1 MKKGFFK
8 VFNPE
13 TSAKRLKIL
22 TSFTNSKNGKLPR
35 KVFLRDR
42 FDNMWPMGVTKTGRD
57 FYFEYK
63 WEKFIEDNSLELGDF
78 LVFDFDGNRT
88 FYTKLLGKNGCEKKE
103 AGGLKLT
110 VEEEEEINEHHNS
123 VEPKGKN
130 LASDN
135 SSSSSDDDDSVEDY
149 VVDEKE
155 KEDEEYEEEEEEEEK
170 EEEETEEAAR
180 SKRKRMVEEEHD
192 DDEEEETEAENEEEN
207 QRVDTFEK
215 KVSRSK
221 AGCKRVATR
230 KVRDLHDHFDDDI
243 FKSGW
248 AAQPKNPY
256 FVAKIRSS
264 LYVPVDLV
272 RDCKLELPSSMIIRD
287 SAGREFETECKTDKQ
302 GKTWLRGGWDRL
314 CKWNLVEENDKC
326 IWEFVRGKHNKVL
339 YIQVQVL
346 REGSSCHPD
355 KKNKK

>member
-1 MKKGFFK
+1 
-8 VFNPE
+8 
-13 TSAKRLKIL
+13 
-22 TSFTNSKNGKLPR
+22 
-35 KVFLRDR
+35 
-42 FDNMWPMGVTKTGRD
+42 MWPMGVTKTGRD

-78 LVFDFDGNRT
+78 LVFDFDGNKT

-135 SSSSSDDDDSVEDY
+135 SSSSSSSDSVEDY

-170 EEEETEEAAR
+170 EEEEMEEAAR
-180 SKRKRMVEEEHD
+180 SKRKRM
-192 DDEEEETEAENEEEN
+192 
-207 QRVDTFEK
+207 
-215 KVSRSK
+215 
-221 AGCKRVATR
+221 
-230 KVRDLHDHFDDDI
+230 RDLHDHFDDDI

-314 CKWNLVEENDKC
+314 YKWNLVEENDKC
-326 IWEFVRGKHNKVL
+326 IWEFVRGKHKKVL

-346 REGSSCHPD
+346 REGSSCQPD